1 MIGNIDHWAISP
13 TIPNA
18 YDQEELS
25 TLTLVAKTV
34 TKLNELI
41 KAFNNLDD
49 SNGEFKKLITE
60 NFNALNKTVRDMLM
74 ARVTIR
80 DLEDNRKLDWKGNF
94 TGTWFGVKRPEE
106 LLNDE
111 LLNGIVNAHAD
122 YIEQVK
128 RGFETAESL
137 GIMPDTDVTYPLQ
150 QALNAGKR
158 IIFQHKRNYIISDTI
173 TLDAFISEIDGNG
186 CIFTMKNESDYDKV
200 MFKITSSGCSKDNG
214 YYLKS
219 ETANPYFH
227 SSFSPLH
234 NVTLQPYINES
245 KGETVQEF
253 KRKYTAI
260 AFEGLYHREDVETG
274 VGRNLKVSNFTFNNL
289 AIYGFKKGIDFTSDC
304 LYCINFAYSS
314 VSNCDYCIYGNG
326 TLKDNGERLVF
337 MCCTIGANNTSG
349 YAIYINSTMNLHFIA
364 CSIDYTYTFCYLN
377 LGRIFCHNCHIE
389 TGDTQLYDEN
399 DTSHYW
405 ININA
410 TGMLLFDG
418 CRVILGSSKCKA
430 EFIVKMSEGSN
441 YTPFFIMVN
450 CSYAIYT
457 PYVCSGGQVRFNN
470 NHHFNTKIIRSIP
483 SKQFNYYY
491 DGECKDTNATIFTR
505 HNKTVRG
512 ESNPNPEYDETINQ
526 PVVNAEDG
534 GYTFTHNKCGY
545 ESWSYVKLCSNQILN
560 QFKVRIKMTI
570 DAIPYDTTEK
580 GDENG
585 NHTFSLVDQIEY
597 GWLMEILED
606 DTGNKDFVT
615 LASTN
620 LTLLKGT
627 NEYELTF
634 IQDNKIKWS
643 NKMYKNIWVK
653 FRPRR
658 FIEDG
663 TRYRIDEIRLV
674 PTEV

>member
-1 MIGNIDHWAISP
+1 MIKNFRHWGIAPADPVILD
-13 TIPNA
+13 A
-18 YDQEELS
+18 EELS
-25 TLTLVAKTV
+25 AL
-34 TKLNELI
+34 ELI
-41 KAFNNLDD
+41 GKTAYKITELINAFNNLEDTD
-49 SNGEFKKLITE
+49 NKFKDEILDK
-60 NFNALNKTVRDMLM
+60 FNTLNKNLRDLINQ
-74 ARVTIR
+74 RVTIR

-94 TGTWFGVKRPEE
+94 EGTWFNIKRPEE

-111 LLNGIVNAHAD
+111 LLNGIVNSHAEYMD
-122 YIEQVK
+122 QLK
-128 RGFETAESL
+128 RGFVTAESL
-137 GIMPDTDVTYPLQ
+137 GILPDTDVTYPLQ
-150 QALNAGKR
+150 QALNSGKR
-158 IIFQHKRNYIISDTI
+158 IIFLHKRNYIISDTI

-186 CIFTMKNESDYDKV
+186 CIFTMKNENDYDKV

-214 YYLKS
+214 YYLTS
-219 ETANPYFH
+219 ENANPYFH

-234 NVTLQPYINES
+234 NATLQPYINES

-260 AFEGLYHREDVETG
+260 AFEGLFHREGVEVG
-274 VGRNLKVSNFTFNNL
+274 VGYNLKVSNFTFSNI

-304 LYCINFAYSS
+304 LYCINFAYST
-314 VSNCDYCIYGNG
+314 VTNCDYCIYGNG
-326 TLKDNGERLVF
+326 TLKDNGERFVF
-337 MCCTIGANNTSG
+337 AYCTIGANNTSG
-349 YAIYINSTMNLHFIA
+349 YAIYINSTMNLHFIG

-377 LGRIFCHNCHIE
+377 YGRIFCHNCHIE
-389 TGDTQLYDEN
+389 TGDAQLYDEN
-399 DTSHYW
+399 DPTHYW

-418 CRVILGSSKCKA
+418 CRVVLGSSKCKA
-430 EFIVKMSEGSN
+430 EFIVKMSEGSS

-457 PYVCSGGQVRFNN
+457 PYICSGGQVRFNN

-505 HNKTVRG
+505 HNKSVRG

-526 PVVNAEDG
+526 PVVNAEG

-560 QFKVRIKMTI
+560 QFKVRITMTI

-585 NHTFSLVDQIEY
+585 NHTFSLVDSIEY

-627 NEYELTF
+627 NDYELTF